1 MDSISAMTDLLR
13 VVYIKLSKGFL
24 GELSS
29 YMFDSLSVEIPPYAF
44 VGLAEG
50 GI

>member
-1 MDSISAMTDLLR
+1 MDSISAMTELLR
-13 VVYIKLSKGFL
+13 VVYIKLSIGFL

-29 YMFDSLSVEIPPYAF
+29 CMSDSSGEIPPYAF

-50 GI
+50 GT